1 MPQSAKSLAPPI
13 TTPGVAR
20 LDDVL
25 ACMTAHGRP
34 VDPAFLRSVY
44 DFSAEMHK
52 DQTRRSGEPYMIH
65 PLNVAYL
72 LADLKFDQTC
82 VAVGL
87 LHDVLEDTLTTR
99 EVLEKEF
106 GDEICGLVDGV
117 TKIGRHEY
125 VRRDEA
131 QAETFRKMILAS
143 AKDIRVIVVKL
154 ADRLHNMATLEHM
167 PAESR
172 RRISRETLE
181 IYSPIAH
188 RLGMARVKGDLEDLA
203 FYHLYP
209 HQFAEL
215 NNKIAEKMKL
225 GQATMDRIGSRLG
238 KSLDGAGIDAEI
250 SFRVKRYYS
259 IYEKLRRQGIDISQ
273 LYDFLAFRIVTAS
286 LKDTYAALG
295 VVHQNWRP
303 IPGRF
308 KDYIAMPKP
317 NLYQS
322 LHTTVVGDQGQPF
335 EVQIRTREMEV
346 IAEEG
351 IAAHWSYKEG
361 RVEAVSSDPN
371 IVWLRQLLEW
381 QKEVQD
387 PRTFL
392 TTLKVDLYPDEVYV
406 FTPKGEVFSFPRG
419 ATPLDFAYRVH
430 TDLGHH
436 CAGARV
442 NGKLV
447 PLRTSLANGDMV
459 EVLTNPARNPS
470 RDWLNLVT
478 TSRAKSKIRQWL
490 NTQQKQRA
498 IEIGRRMFDKEIR
511 KYGLSLR
518 KVTDG
523 PDFKTYLQAEG
534 LSKIDDLY
542 SRIGFGK
549 TEPRTVLERV
559 VGLEKLAE
567 SPAEKPGRLRQ
578 AVQQDPP
585 LRHHH
590 QPADHQGARRPAR
603 LPRQVL
609 QPAAGRGHRRLHH
622 PRPGGLGPPDRLP
635 ERREPPLQPRAGDRR
650 PVGAGEERGLPGLP
664 ADRGGGPAGDARPAD
679 RGDHPRR
686 QQHHRHRGRH
696 PQRDRPR
703 HDQRRLPAPRPQAAR
718 QAAARGPLHLRRAA
732 GRPPHHQRQPGRGAA
747 VREGSPHSP
756 GPSLPALHP
765 ARRGEREKS
774 KEKDASAEA
783 VAFSEPA
790 EGVRFS
796 SSPRKGGWRA
806 GRGGPGR

>member
-1 MPQSAKSLAPPI
+1 MRFEQ
-13 TTPGVAR
+13 
-20 LDDVL
+20 VL
-25 ACMTAHGRP
+25 SCLEEHGRAS
-34 VDPAFLRSVY
+34 DPALLRAVY
-44 DFSAEMHK
+44 DFSSEMHK
-52 DQTRRSGEPYMIH
+52 DQTRRSGEPFMIH
-65 PLNVAYL
+65 PINVAWL

-106 GDEICGLVDGV
+106 GPEITELVDGV

-154 ADRLHNMATLEHM
+154 ADRLHNMETLEHLQ
-167 PAESR
+167 AESR

-181 IYSPIAH
+181 IYAPIAH

-203 FYHLYP
+203 FFHLYP
-209 HQFAEL
+209 HQFSEL
-215 NNKIAEKMKL
+215 YVKIAEKMKM
-225 GQATMDRIGSRLG
+225 GQAGTERIRERLA
-238 KSLDGAGIDAEI
+238 KSLEAAGIDAEI

-273 LYDFLAFRIVTAS
+273 LYDFLAFRIVTGS

-295 VVHQNWRP
+295 IVHQNWRP

-322 LHTTVVGDQGQPF
+322 LHTTAVGDQGQPF
-335 EVQIRTREMEV
+335 EVQIRTREMDLV
-346 IAEEG
+346 AEEG
-351 IAAHWSYKEG
+351 IAAHWRYKEG
-361 RVEAVSSDPN
+361 KGEPLASDPN

-392 TTLKVDLYPDEVYV
+392 STLKVDLYPDEVYA

-436 CAGARV
+436 CGGVRV

-447 PLRTSLANGDMV
+447 PLRTPLQNGDMV
-459 EVLTNPARNPS
+459 EVITNPSRTPS
-470 RDWLNLVT
+470 RDWLNLVV

-498 IEIGRRMFDKEIR
+498 MEIGRRLFDKELR
-511 KYGLSLR
+511 RYSLSLR
-518 KVTDG
+518 KVTEG
-523 PDFKTYLQAEG
+523 PELAAYLQSEG
-534 LSKIDDLY
+534 LSKLDDLY

-549 TEPRTVLERV
+549 TEPRSVLERV
-559 VGLEKLAE
+559 VGPDKLTE
-567 SPAEKPGRLRQ
+567 TPEKPGRIRQ
-578 AVQQDPP
+578 AVNSAVHKILPFGGATGPITVKGHGDMLAYLAKCCTPLPGEDIVGYITRGRGVSVHRVDCPNVQNLFYNPEREIEVKWDQPKNDLYQVSLMIEVEDQQGM
-585 LRHHH
+585 L
-590 QPADHQGARRPAR
+590 AR
-603 LPRQVL
+603 LTDAITRAGSNINSMEADTHETGRASISVVCQLRDRKHLDKLLKEVRAIAGVL
-609 QPAAGRGHRRLHH
+609 RVHRRMS
-622 PRPGGLGPPDRLP
+622 GG
-635 ERREPPLQPRAGDRR
+635 
-650 PVGAGEERGLPGLP
+650 VGSQLE
-664 ADRGGGPAGDARPAD
+664 
-679 RGDHPRR
+679 
-686 QQHHRHRGRH
+686 
-696 PQRDRPR
+696 
-703 HDQRRLPAPRPQAAR
+703 
-718 QAAARGPLHLRRAA
+718 
-732 GRPPHHQRQPGRGAA
+732 
-747 VREGSPHSP
+747 
-756 GPSLPALHP
+756 ALN
-765 ARRGEREKS
+765 
-774 KEKDASAEA
+774 
-783 VAFSEPA
+783 
-790 EGVRFS
+790 
-796 SSPRKGGWRA
+796 
-806 GRGGPGR
+806 

>member
-1 MPQSAKSLAPPI
+1 MPQSAKSLAPPV

-20 LDDVL
+20 IDDVL

-34 VDPAFLRSVY
+34 ADPGFLRAVY

-52 DQTRRSGEPYMIH
+52 DQTRRSGEPYMVH

-99 EVLEKEF
+99 EVLEGEF
-106 GDEICGLVDGV
+106 GNEICGLVDGV

-154 ADRLHNMATLEHM
+154 ADRLHNMSTLEHM

-225 GQATMDRIGSRLG
+225 GQATMDRIGGRLA

-273 LYDFLAFRIVTAS
+273 LYDFLAFRIVTGS

-351 IAAHWSYKEG
+351 IAAHWRYKEG

-498 IEIGRRMFDKEIR
+498 TEIGRRMFDKEIR

-523 PDFKTYLQAEG
+523 HDFKGYLQAEG
-534 LSKIDDLY
+534 LSKLDDLY

-549 TEPRTVLERV
+549 TEPRSVLERV

-578 AVQQDPP
+578 AVSKILPFGATTSPLTIKGHGDLLAYLAKCCNPLPGEDIVGYITRGRGVSVHRVDCPNVENLLYNPEREIEVKWEQGKNEVYQVSLLIEVEDQQGM
-585 LRHHH
+585 L
-590 QPADHQGARRPAR
+590 AR
-603 LPRQVL
+603 LTEAITR
-609 QPAAGRGHRRLHH
+609 AGSNITAIEADTHSETGRGTISVVCQLR
-622 PRPGGLGPPDRLP
+622 DRKQLDKLL
-635 ERREPPLQPRAGDRR
+635 REVRSIAGVLRVDRR
-650 PVGAGEERGLPGLP
+650 TTSGT
-664 ADRGGGPAGDARPAD
+664 
-679 RGDHPRR
+679 
-686 QQHHRHRGRH
+686 Q
-696 PQRDRPR
+696 
-703 HDQRRLPAPRPQAAR
+703 
-718 QAAARGPLHLRRAA
+718 
-732 GRPPHHQRQPGRGAA
+732 
-747 VREGSPHSP
+747 
-756 GPSLPALHP
+756 
-765 ARRGEREKS
+765 
-774 KEKDASAEA
+774 AEA
-783 VAFSEPA
+783 L
-790 EGVRFS
+790 R
-796 SSPRKGGWRA
+796 
-806 GRGGPGR
+806 

>member
-1 MPQSAKSLAPPI
+1 MPLSSKSLAPPVSS
-13 TTPGVAR
+13 PGVAR
-20 LDDVL
+20 FDDVL
-25 ACMTAHGRP
+25 ACMETHGRP
-34 VDPAFLRSVY
+34 VDPAFLRAIY

-52 DQTRRSGEPYMIH
+52 DQVRRSGEPYMVH

-87 LHDVLEDTLTTR
+87 LHDVLEDTLTSR

-106 GDEICGLVDGV
+106 GNEICGLVDGV

-167 PAESR
+167 PAEAR

-181 IYSPIAH
+181 IYAPISH

-203 FYHLYP
+203 FFHLYP

-215 NNKIAEKMKL
+215 HFKIAEKMKL
-225 GQATMDRIGSRLG
+225 GQATMDRIRGRLA

-250 SFRVKRYYS
+250 NFRVKRFYS

-273 LYDFLAFRIVTAS
+273 LYDFLAFRIVTPS

-335 EVQIRTREMEV
+335 EVQIRTREMDL

-351 IAAHWSYKEG
+351 IAAHWHYKEG
-361 RVEAVSSDPN
+361 RIEARASDPN

-447 PLRTSLANGDMV
+447 PLRTSLSNGDMV
-459 EVLTNPARNPS
+459 EVLTNPSRNPS

-498 IEIGRRMFDKEIR
+498 TEIGRRMFDKEIR

-523 PDFKTYLQAEG
+523 PDFAAYLTGEG
-534 LSKIDDLY
+534 LSKLDDLY

-549 TEPRTVLERV
+549 AEPRHVLERV
-559 VGLEKLAE
+559 VGLEKLE
-567 SPAEKPGRLRQ
+567 QGPAEKPGRLRQ
-578 AVQQDPP
+578 AVSKILPFGTASGPLTIKGHGDLLAYLAKCCNPLPGEEIVGYITRGRGVSVHRIDCPNVQNLLYNPEREIEVQWEQGKNEVYQVSLLIEVEDQQGM
-585 LRHHH
+585 L
-590 QPADHQGARRPAR
+590 AR
-603 LPRQVL
+603 LTEAITR
-609 QPAAGRGHRRLHH
+609 AGSNITAIEADTHSETGRGTISVVCQLR
-622 PRPGGLGPPDRLP
+622 DRKHLDKLL
-635 ERREPPLQPRAGDRR
+635 REVRSISGVLRVDRR
-650 PVGAGEERGLPGLP
+650 TS
-664 ADRGGGPAGDARPAD
+664 GGS
-679 RGDHPRR
+679 
-686 QQHHRHRGRH
+686 QM
-696 PQRDRPR
+696 
-703 HDQRRLPAPRPQAAR
+703 
-718 QAAARGPLHLRRAA
+718 
-732 GRPPHHQRQPGRGAA
+732 
-747 VREGSPHSP
+747 E
-756 GPSLPALHP
+756 ALN
-765 ARRGEREKS
+765 
-774 KEKDASAEA
+774 
-783 VAFSEPA
+783 
-790 EGVRFS
+790 
-796 SSPRKGGWRA
+796 
-806 GRGGPGR
+806 

>member
-1 MPQSAKSLAPPI
+1 MSPSSKNLAPPVPS
-13 TTPGVAR
+13 PGVAR
-20 LDDVL
+20 FEDIL
-25 ACMTAHGRP
+25 ACLASHGRLT
-34 VDPAFLRSVY
+34 DPAFLRSVY

-52 DQTRRSGEPYMIH
+52 DQVRRSGEPFMIH
-65 PLNVAYL
+65 PLNVAWL
-72 LADLKFDQTC
+72 LADLKFDQSC

-99 EVLEKEF
+99 EVVEGEF
-106 GDEICGLVDGV
+106 GGEITELVDGV

-154 ADRLHNMATLEHM
+154 ADRLHNMMTLEHLA
-167 PAESR
+167 AESR

-181 IYSPIAH
+181 IYAPIAH

-209 HQFAEL
+209 HQFSEL
-215 NNKIAEKMKL
+215 HLKIAEKMKV
-225 GQATMDRIGSRLG
+225 GQAATDRIRERLAT
-238 KSLDGAGIDAEI
+238 SLETAGLDAEI
-250 SFRVKRYYS
+250 SFRVKRFYS

-335 EVQIRTREMEV
+335 EVQIRTREMDLV
-346 IAEEG
+346 AEEG
-351 IAAHWSYKEG
+351 IAAHWRYKEG
-361 RVEAVSSDPN
+361 RVEPRSDPD
-371 IVWLRQLLEW
+371 ILWLRQLLEW

-387 PRTFL
+387 PRTFM

-442 NGKLV
+442 NGRLV
-447 PLRTSLANGDMV
+447 PLRTPIQNGDMV
-459 EVLTNPARNPS
+459 EVLTNPSRNPS
-470 RDWLNLVT
+470 RDWLNLVV

-498 IEIGRRMFDKEIR
+498 MEIGRRLFEKELR

-518 KVTDG
+518 KVTEAPG
-523 PDFKTYLQAEG
+523 FAEYLQAEG
-534 LSKIDDLY
+534 LSKLEDLY
-542 SRIGFGK
+542 SRLGFGK
-549 TEPRTVLERV
+549 AEPRQVLERA
-559 VGLEKLAE
+559 VGHDKLAE
-567 SPAEKPGRLRQ
+567 TPEKPSRLRQ
-578 AVQQDPP
+578 AVSKILPFGASGPITVKGHGDLLAYLAKCCTPLPGEDIVGYITRGRGVSVHRVDCPNVQNLLYNPEREIEVKWDQQKDDVYQVS
-585 LRHHH
+585 LMIEVED
-590 QPADHQGARRPAR
+590 QQGMLAR
-603 LPRQVL
+603 LTEAITRAGSNITSIEADTQRET
-609 QPAAGRGHRRLHH
+609 GRGTIGVVCQLHDRKHLDKLLREVRSISGVLRVGRRNT
-622 PRPGGLGPPDRLP
+622 G
-635 ERREPPLQPRAGDRR
+635 A
-650 PVGAGEERGLPGLP
+650 VGS
-664 ADRGGGPAGDARPAD
+664 
-679 RGDHPRR
+679 
-686 QQHHRHRGRH
+686 
-696 PQRDRPR
+696 
-703 HDQRRLPAPRPQAAR
+703 
-718 QAAARGPLHLRRAA
+718 HL
-732 GRPPHHQRQPGRGAA
+732 
-747 VREGSPHSP
+747 E
-756 GPSLPALHP
+756 AL
-765 ARRGEREKS
+765 S
-774 KEKDASAEA
+774 
-783 VAFSEPA
+783 
-790 EGVRFS
+790 
-796 SSPRKGGWRA
+796 
-806 GRGGPGR
+806 